1 MRTKIWGANLNEEKR
16 TMKKKALLLAPAIAL
31 GLTAMGAAPAMA
43 DHATGSYM
51 TTFEDINETGASG
64 QAWVTVEGD
73 TATVKVE
80 AAGLAE
86 TFNDAAFPHVQHIH
100 IGAEGMCPTIG
111 EYDENGDGI
120 VDTVEGQPAY
130 GMIGTTLSVGDAAKD
145 ASTAT
150 DVTVAPSGSSFTYE
164 ETFELNQ
171 KTQDSLANGT
181 GVVVVHGIDPAGLSE
196 EAATAKSNLVPE
208 LPLAAT
214 APALCGEMSMMPAG
228 GADTGVTKSDQGGNE
243 MGMVALGGGLLVAAG
258 GAYAVRRRMV
268 ADR

>member
-1 MRTKIWGANLNEEKR
+1 
-16 TMKKKALLLAPAIAL
+16 MKKKALLLAPAVAL

-51 TTFEDINETGASG
+51 TTFEDINNTGASG
-64 QAWVTVEGD
+64 QAWITVEGD

-100 IGAEGMCPTIG
+100 IAAQGVCPPMSA
-111 EYDENGDGI
+111 DKNGDGI
-120 VDTVEGQPAY
+120 VDTVEGAPFY
-130 GMIGTTLSVGDAAKD
+130 GSIGTTLSVGDAAKD

-164 ETFELNQ
+164 ETFQLNQ

-181 GVVVVHGIDPAGLSE
+181 GVIVVHGIDPAGLTE

-214 APALCGEMSMMPAG
+214 APALCGELSMMPAG
-228 GADTGVTKSDQGGNE
+228 GADTGVAKPDQGSNE
-243 MGMVALGGGLLVAAG
+243 MGMAALGGGLLVAAG
-258 GAYAVRRRMV
+258 GAYAVRRKMV
-268 ADR
+268 SGR